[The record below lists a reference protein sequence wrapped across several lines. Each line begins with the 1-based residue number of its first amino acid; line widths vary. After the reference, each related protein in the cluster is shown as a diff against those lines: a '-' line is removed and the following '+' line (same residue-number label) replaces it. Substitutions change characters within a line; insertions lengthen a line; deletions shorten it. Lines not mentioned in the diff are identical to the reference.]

1 MSQYHAHDN
10 QEVDESGVKRKDYVG
25 TWTLRG
31 IPFFLVIYSFYISFF
46 KINGSVSEWLSKS
59 IAVDHSVK

>member
-10 QEVDESGVKRKDYVG
+10 QEVDESGVKRKGLRWNLDV
-25 TWTLRG
+25 TWNSFFSSDLQLLYKF
-31 IPFFLVIYSFYISFF
+31 FFL
-46 KINGSVSEWLSKS
+46 NGSVSEWLSKS